1 MEQGHGT
8 MNRIGR
14 PILAAS
20 VGIVLSAFFITPAAQ
35 TPDRTASNQGRRHS
49 VRVCACSAH
58 CPARREVAR
67 QPQGLA

>member
-20 VGIVLSAFFITPAAQ
+20 VGI
-35 TPDRTASNQGRRHS
+35 TARGSFKSRNTRMPNHTELVCRGRKGG
-49 VRVCACSAH
+49 
-58 CPARREVAR
+58 
-67 QPQGLA
+67 Q